1 MSFLATESPPPA
13 DQEGTIANDGWF
25 PDVDRA
31 TLREQARLDG
41 TVTPARLKEAILAA
55 VADVNLQLASYK
67 AQQVLAG
74 YGTMQAV
81 PGPDLGEERIWLIH
95 YRHAVLAHVQ
105 YSLAEQHRNFDT
117 TGHGDK
123 KAKPLEATADVHR
136 RNLHTALAD
145 ITQRPRCTVE
155 LI

>member
-13 DQEGTIANDGWF
+13 EQEGTIANDGWF
-25 PDVDRA
+25 PDVDCVK
-31 TLREQARLDG
+31 LREQALLG
-41 TVTPARLKEAILAA
+41 GNVTPARLKEAVLAA
-55 VADVNLQLASYK
+55 LADVNLQLSSYK
-67 AQQVLAG
+67 LQKMLDG
-74 YGTMQAV
+74 YGALESV

-95 YRHAVLAHVQ
+95 YRHAILAHVQ
-105 YSLAEQHRNFDT
+105 FSLAEQYRNFDT

-123 KAKPLEATADVHR
+123 KAEPLEATADIHR
-136 RNLHTALAD
+136 RNLNTALAA